1 MADIKV
7 TLADI
12 RAVGKSAATLYAV
25 RRLVHRLF
33 AVAVEEDRVPRNP
46 VSGVETEKVEPREP
60 RFLTQEE
67 VRANCGGGF
76 RTHTGR
82 SCSFSASPACESVR
96 HRRSGSRTS
105 I

>member
-12 RAVGKSAATLYAV
+12 RAVGKSAATLNAV

-46 VSGVETEKVEPREP
+46 VSRVAIEKGK
-60 RFLTQEE
+60 
-67 VRANCGGGF
+67 A
-76 RTHTGR
+76 
-82 SCSFSASPACESVR
+82 
-96 HRRSGSRTS
+96 
-105 I
+105 

>member
-12 RAVGKSAATLYAV
+12 RAVGKSAATLHAV

-33 AVAVEEDRVPRNP
+33 AVAVEEDRVPGNP

-67 VRANCGGGF
+67 VRRIAGEVSGPIPGARALSRLRRPAN
-76 RTHTGR
+76 R
-82 SCSFSASPACESVR
+82 
-96 HRRSGSRTS
+96 
-105 I
+105 